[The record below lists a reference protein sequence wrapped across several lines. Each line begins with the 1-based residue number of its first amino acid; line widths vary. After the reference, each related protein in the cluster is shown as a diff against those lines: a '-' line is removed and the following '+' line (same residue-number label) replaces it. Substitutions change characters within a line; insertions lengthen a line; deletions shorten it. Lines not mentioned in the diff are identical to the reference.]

1 MGKIQT
7 LEAYL
12 AAHDFLNETAAFH
25 FGLEENFADVE
36 PLALPPREKISQ
48 LVKTGVPLLQQE
60 PFSSQLLDATEEFLP
75 DVPRR
80 LMASLLRQESSTPAI
95 CAALEVNEVLT
106 RKNFWATVD
115 KLIPAAL
122 KHWTREEWHKNFCPI
137 CGRRP
142 VMAQLKKFHEGRE
155 RYLLCGGCRA
165 RWQWRRVGCPY
176 CGNDDLERIHI
187 LELNDK
193 IRLDVCDAC
202 GAYLKTYGGEDE
214 DDIYLRDWTT
224 LHADLLAEEKNFR
237 KCGAVELE

>member
-25 FGLEENFADVE
+25 FGLAETFADAQ
-36 PLALPPREKISQ
+36 PLALPPREKISE
-48 LVKTGVPLLQQE
+48 LVKDGVPLLWQE
-60 PFSSQLLDATEEFLP
+60 PFQSQALDATAVLLP
-75 DVPRR
+75 AVPRR
-80 LMASLLRQESSTPAI
+80 LTASLLRQESSASTI
-95 CAALEVNEVLT
+95 CAALELNEVLT
-106 RKNFWATVD
+106 RKTFWAAVD
-115 KLIPAAL
+115 KLVPSAL
-122 KHWTREEWHKNFCPI
+122 KHWTRDEWHENFCPI

-142 VMAQLKKFHEGRE
+142 VMAQLKKSNEGRE
-155 RYLLCGGCRA
+155 RHLLCGGCRTL
-165 RWQWRRVGCPY
+165 WQWRRVGCPY
-176 CGNDDLERIHI
+176 CANDDLERIHI

-214 DDIYLRDWTT
+214 EDIYLRDWTT
-224 LHADLLAEEKNFR
+224 LHADLLTEEKNFR